1 MLLENA
7 LHPLVDEALELSNTV
22 ESQLKL
28 LKTYDTFAQERAD
41 TESSLVLQ
49 ELVEKE
55 KAADDILHNLTSR
68 FQTLAQKILPP
79 GPSQSVPGR
88 ATSES

>member
-1 MLLENA
+1 M
-7 LHPLVDEALELSNTV
+7 T
-22 ESQLKL
+22 
-28 LKTYDTFAQERAD
+28 DTFAQEKAD
-41 TESSLVLQ
+41 TDSSSVLQ

-55 KAADDILHNLTSR
+55 KAADEILHNLTSR

-79 GPSQSVPGR
+79 EKMKSVPGR